1 MLATGMKPRLEG
13 QFRRKNHYVALLCVD
28 VYPIRD
34 GFPYGLRLETGG
46 QMKRLVILCLV
57 FVGCASESR
66 MPSVVEGAL
75 KIREIPE
82 KNLSLSGQWAFCP
95 NALLPG
101 HDFASEMPGH
111 CSFQTIPDS
120 WTRYPAPWGM
130 KGTGVATYRMILE
143 IPEDLSADLALYM
156 PFQGT
161 AYELWVNGEVL
172 ARNGTVAR
180 NPAKRQAAML
190 PQMVR
195 LPDAPVIELVLH
207 ISNGHDKSGGMWNA
221 PLLGPA
227 QSIEDYVHRTV
238 ILDSLMTGML
248 LLATGFSFALFLLNT
263 QDRASLFFGFFALF
277 AMLRQISTN
286 SHIILHLMPDFPFGV
301 YYRLEFLGIL
311 LSPAAFLHSL
321 NHLFP
326 GTMHRF
332 ALRGL
337 TAIFVFFA
345 LIVIFLPPLLF
356 TNIVPLNHAFLVATM
371 AVAARSIYLGRQEQ
385 KLNALLIG
393 AGFIALSFFVI
404 HDILVELN
412 LLQSPYLVSFGLLLF
427 LLAHVAALA
436 HRAARERQE
445 KARISA
451 SLQSAQILSNVAW
464 SLIGCD
470 SPASIT
476 VNLFGSLKHTFGL
489 QKLGLYLPEI
499 RTLYTAPISSADESR
514 GISREV
520 LFAHRTP
527 GLAAACVREESDPEL
542 RWPADFQDRSLCV
555 PVQEGDELR
564 AILFFQRFTNE
575 PYKESTR
582 ELLQG
587 LTPYV
592 VLALRNASM
601 VSDLREAHHTAYR
614 QQEFQRIVLS
624 VLGHDLRGP
633 LATSYSLLDDLSHNR
648 EALKG
653 AELDLLRGGIR
664 DSMDLLQRLLEWARA
679 STPSGHLSLHCD
691 VSSVLKTVQKDISL
705 RAIQKKVELDLV
717 LPPKMSAAIEPDS
730 LEVVLRN
737 IAMNAIKFT
746 PASGKVHI
754 YAEQGP
760 TEVQIHIEDTGI
772 GMDAKE
778 ARQLLDPE
786 RRVQPRSGTDGEKGA
801 GLGMYLS
808 QLLLAATGGY
818 ITVETESAKG
828 TRFTVHLPATGETQV
843 KSESDQRE
851 PDQIHSDSDP
861 IAFSGAETL
870 RILHVE
876 DSDLLAMLVARLL
889 RKGPFELQRARNGA
903 EALALLNQNRYNLVL
918 SDVELEGDRALVW
931 ASTYKNGAGASAPPF
946 VGVTAHDYEAVEKY
960 IQDGILDGYLQK
972 PFNRKQLMD
981 TIARF
986 ASAPSSS

>member
-337 TAIFVFFA
+337 TAIFVFFCA
-345 LIVIFLPPLLF
+345 
-356 TNIVPLNHAFLVATM
+356 
-371 AVAARSIYLGRQEQ
+371 
-385 KLNALLIG
+385 
-393 AGFIALSFFVI
+393 
-404 HDILVELN
+404 
-412 LLQSPYLVSFGLLLF
+412 
-427 LLAHVAALA
+427 
-436 HRAARERQE
+436 
-445 KARISA
+445 
-451 SLQSAQILSNVAW
+451 
-464 SLIGCD
+464 
-470 SPASIT
+470 
-476 VNLFGSLKHTFGL
+476 
-489 QKLGLYLPEI
+489 
-499 RTLYTAPISSADESR
+499 
-514 GISREV
+514 
-520 LFAHRTP
+520 
-527 GLAAACVREESDPEL
+527 
-542 RWPADFQDRSLCV
+542 
-555 PVQEGDELR
+555 
-564 AILFFQRFTNE
+564 
-575 PYKESTR
+575 
-582 ELLQG
+582 
-587 LTPYV
+587 
-592 VLALRNASM
+592 
-601 VSDLREAHHTAYR
+601 
-614 QQEFQRIVLS
+614 
-624 VLGHDLRGP
+624 
-633 LATSYSLLDDLSHNR
+633 
-648 EALKG
+648 
-653 AELDLLRGGIR
+653 
-664 DSMDLLQRLLEWARA
+664 
-679 STPSGHLSLHCD
+679 
-691 VSSVLKTVQKDISL
+691 
-705 RAIQKKVELDLV
+705 
-717 LPPKMSAAIEPDS
+717 
-730 LEVVLRN
+730 
-737 IAMNAIKFT
+737 
-746 PASGKVHI
+746 
-754 YAEQGP
+754 
-760 TEVQIHIEDTGI
+760 
-772 GMDAKE
+772 
-778 ARQLLDPE
+778 
-786 RRVQPRSGTDGEKGA
+786 
-801 GLGMYLS
+801 
-808 QLLLAATGGY
+808 
-818 ITVETESAKG
+818 
-828 TRFTVHLPATGETQV
+828 
-843 KSESDQRE
+843 
-851 PDQIHSDSDP
+851 
-861 IAFSGAETL
+861 
-870 RILHVE
+870 
-876 DSDLLAMLVARLL
+876 DSDLSAAATLYEYCSLEPRLSGRHYGRGRTFDLSRTARAETQCLAHWRRVHRSFFL
-889 RKGPFELQRARNGA
+889 RNPRYSGRTESSTIPVSGILWFTSFSVGA
-903 EALALLNQNRYNLVL
+903 C
-918 SDVELEGDRALVW
+918 S
-931 ASTYKNGAGASAPPF
+931 GAGA
-946 VGVTAHDYEAVEKY
+946 
-960 IQDGILDGYLQK
+960 
-972 PFNRKQLMD
+972 
-981 TIARF
+981 
-986 ASAPSSS
+986 PSRPGTTGKGPY